1 MIQKQTIMKPYLRA
15 TVNEIEDWLT
25 KMAEEGWHLT
35 DLHGWKF
42 TFERK
47 KPASIKYFICSS
59 TRILTFNGISYD
71 YHTAKMLYQSKS
83 DINKRNL
90 PVFEA
95 DTNKIDEHFEE
106 YKRLRNK
113 WYQKEFLA
121 AALLTFLF
129 LCITGFIV
137 CNVTEKPLF
146 CFTLIVLVFW
156 TVMFFYHLI
165 SFFWMR
171 THLKT

>member
-1 MIQKQTIMKPYLRA
+1 M
-15 TVNEIEDWLT
+15 
-25 KMAEEGWHLT
+25 
-35 DLHGWKF
+35 
-42 TFERK
+42 
-47 KPASIKYFICSS
+47 
-59 TRILTFNGISYD
+59 
-71 YHTAKMLYQSKS
+71 
-83 DINKRNL
+83 
-90 PVFEA
+90 
-95 DTNKIDEHFEE
+95 IDEHFEE

-137 CNVTEKPLF
+137 CNVTNKPLF